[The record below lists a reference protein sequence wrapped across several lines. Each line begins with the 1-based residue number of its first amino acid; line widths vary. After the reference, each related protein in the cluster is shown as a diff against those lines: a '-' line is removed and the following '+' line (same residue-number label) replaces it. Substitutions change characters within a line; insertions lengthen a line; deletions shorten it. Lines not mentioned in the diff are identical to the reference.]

1 MTTGENMMHTNAE
14 REALLA
20 AQPERQRTSHQG
32 RKLRYEGTRFPC
44 PHCKASSEIR
54 TGRMVS
60 ATMRESIYQC
70 TNVECGHTFVATT
83 EIVRTLSPSATPD
96 PTVNLPLSTHVRRD
110 MMRVVLDNAGEAAHD
125 ALYTQPVTGDLFA
138 GDKPAGAGS

>member
-1 MTTGENMMHTNAE
+1 MMHTTAE
-14 REALLA
+14 QKALHKAELKKA
-20 AQPERQRTSHQG
+20 ELRKPRGNHTG
-32 RKLRYEGTRFPC
+32 RRLRMEGTRMEC
-44 PHCKASSEIR
+44 PHCKATCEIR
-54 TGRMVS
+54 TSKPVS
-60 ATMRESIYQC
+60 ATMRETIYQC

-125 ALYTQPVTGDLFA
+125 ALYTQPVTADLFA
-138 GDKPAGAGS
+138 GDKPAGASS